1 MKVRFL
7 ICCILAV
14 ALFGISCASEAK
26 IGVSVAEVDNGAM
39 IKNIGDVDCL
49 IIVTSPEGEQEFEL
63 AVGASVTVTYI
74 TPPIEVRAVSL

>member
-1 MKVRFL
+1 MKPTFL

-14 ALFGISCASEAK
+14 ALLGISCTPEAK
-26 IGVSVAEVDNGAM
+26 IGVSVAEVDNGAV
-39 IKNIGDVDCL
+39 IKNIGEVDCL

-63 AVGASVTVTYI
+63 AVGESVTVTDI